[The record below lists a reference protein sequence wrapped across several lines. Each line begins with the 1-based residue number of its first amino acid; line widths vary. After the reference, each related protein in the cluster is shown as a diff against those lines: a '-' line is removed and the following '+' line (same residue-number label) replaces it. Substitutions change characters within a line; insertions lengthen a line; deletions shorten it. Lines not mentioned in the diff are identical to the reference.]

1 MTETTYQR
9 PLTIGEMI
17 DVFRIER
24 VLGAGGF
31 GITYLATDTT
41 LNCQVALK
49 EYFPQNA
56 WREQHSRVVRTNE
69 GDSSQSF
76 QVGLERFHKEGQA
89 LALFSHPNIV
99 RVKRLLVANST
110 AYLVMDYEHGE
121 TLESYLQRLGRP
133 LTYQEA
139 EAIFDPLLDG
149 LRAIHERNLLHLDI
163 KPANIFLRGD
173 GIPVL
178 IDFGGARHQLG
189 QASRLV
195 SFLVASD
202 GYAPNEQYSGSQLQS
217 SADIY
222 AVGATLY
229 FSITGRVP
237 ADSPI
242 RANALIDGGA
252 DPLLPVSQLVRSGT
266 YPTHFLQALE
276 ASLDMRAA
284 KRPQSVKE
292 FQQHMFTPSQPPSQ
306 PSSFQPSQPRAMPQE
321 QQGQTSTN
329 WMPLLLGMGGIV
341 ILLLGVVSAKLLMT
355 PTQAAPEVA
364 AAVAASTQTNEAIR
378 QLQEQNTLTEA
389 KRQAAEITQQAEQQA
404 QQRLAEADAMANAA
418 AEAQQKAELH
428 AKEAELQQREAKLK
442 QLEQQRTARP
452 AKQPDSVATS
462 LDTSAW
468 YQVDASPALRVRAS
482 PDDTSNVIGKVPNRG
497 KIKVIR
503 AVSAVEVVSGRTGQ
517 WVEVAYQN
525 TRGYAFSGFLL
536 PVGASDDNADAE
548 VDPDFEWRKVRAKP
562 NLNIRSAPDVT
573 GAVIT
578 KVDNGKVVKLLE
590 RVSSAQSVG
599 GETGYWVKVEANGKI
614 GFVFDAFL
622 E

>member
-1 MTETTYQR
+1 MTEITYQR
-9 PLTIGEMI
+9 PLTVGEMI

-202 GYAPNEQYSGSQLQS
+202 GYAPNEQYSGSQLQPS
-217 SADIY
+217 TDIY

-242 RANALIDGGA
+242 RANALIDGVA
-252 DPLLPVSQLVRSGT
+252 DPLLPVSQLVRGGA
-266 YPTHFLQALE
+266 YPSHFLQALE

-284 KRPQSVKE
+284 NRPRSVRE
-292 FQQHMFTPSQPPSQ
+292 FQQWLFIPPQAPPQPPL
-306 PSSFQPSQPRAMPQE
+306 PPQPRYEQRPATPLPPQPIHPSASN
-321 QQGQTSTN
+321 GTN
-329 WMPLLLGMGGIV
+329 WIPILVGVGGV
-341 ILLLGVVSAKLLMT
+341 IALLLGVVVMKMPTGGVSPAPLMT
-355 PTQAAPEVA
+355 AQTDATLAGLQQQNALQDARNQAD
-364 AAVAASTQTNEAIR
+364 AITR
-378 QLQEQNTLTEA
+378 
-389 KRQAAEITQQAEQQA
+389 AAEIAAQNRLDEAQRQAQQAELAAQQA
-404 QQRLAEADAMANAA
+404 VAEQAANSKRSQQT
-418 AEAQQKAELH
+418 
-428 AKEAELQQREAKLK
+428 AKDDLVVFFNRYYRA
-442 QLEQQRTARP
+442 
-452 AKQPDSVATS
+452 
-462 LDTSAW
+462 LDTSDVSTFESLWDSNAPQAAKAVKLIRDRAAKG
-468 YQVDASPALRVRAS
+468 YRGRGCVINDISLSSLSAAGTSASLYINATCDRDGNKSDTFRSTFDLEKNALEQWKLIRQT
-482 PDDTSNVIGKVPNRG
+482 TSN
-497 KIKVIR
+497 
-503 AVSAVEVVSGRTGQ
+503 
-517 WVEVAYQN
+517 
-525 TRGYAFSGFLL
+525 
-536 PVGASDDNADAE
+536 
-548 VDPDFEWRKVRAKP
+548 
-562 NLNIRSAPDVT
+562 
-573 GAVIT
+573 
-578 KVDNGKVVKLLE
+578 
-590 RVSSAQSVG
+590 
-599 GETGYWVKVEANGKI
+599 
-614 GFVFDAFL
+614 
-622 E
+622 